1 MTTRPRS
8 LASRRP
14 APVRL
19 AALGLLVPLA
29 LAGCSSEDAG
39 PGEGSGDA
47 PTASLTFQVAGDPE
61 ETAVYEAIATAYND
75 TDPATTV
82 EIVAVPSKGDHL
94 ALLQTSFA
102 AGDAPEVF
110 LLNYRE
116 YAPFVRRGALTPV
129 AGLLERRGIDLVD
142 YYEPPVDA
150 FTLDGA
156 LQCMPQNVSSLV
168 VYVNT
173 ALFAQAGIDLP
184 VDGWEFQD
192 FVAAAQALASEDVDG
207 VYVEPSVIRVT
218 PFAWSDGAEITDD
231 PEEPTRLTLD
241 DKGTRQ
247 VVGLL
252 ASLQTSGLMPTEEE
266 LAAKDADT
274 RFMDGEL
281 AMILSSRKSVPL
293 YREAPTLDFDV
304 APLPTLGEP
313 ATILHSDAYCLSSQ
327 AEDASAAADF
337 IAFAVGP
344 QGQSIAALGGRTVPS
359 LISVAESGA
368 FLNDTVEPAHSEVFL
383 EAIEGMRAT
392 PVLAGWPQVEDLAE
406 EYLTRIWYD
415 ATTTKQ
421 IDELIDELDE
431 RTRPLFEED

>member
-1 MTTRPRS
+1 MTPRTRP
-8 LASRRP
+8 ARP
-14 APVRL
+14 GQARL
-19 AALGLLVPLA
+19 AGLAVLGLLAPLA
-29 LAGCSSEDAG
+29 LAACSSEDTGAG
-39 PGEGSGDA
+39 EASGDS
-47 PTASLTFQVAGDPE
+47 PSASLTLQVAGDPE

-75 TDPATTV
+75 TEPDTAV
-82 EIVAVPSKGDHL
+82 EVVAVPSKGDHL

-129 AGLLERRGIDLVD
+129 QGLLERRDVDLAD
-142 YYEPPVDA
+142 YYAPPVDA
-150 FTLDGA
+150 FTLDGS

-168 VYVNT
+168 VYANT
-173 ALFAQAGIDLP
+173 ALFEAAGIDLP
-184 VDGWEFQD
+184 TEGWEFGD
-192 FVAAAQALASEDVDG
+192 FVAAAQAMVSEDVDG
-207 VYVEPSVIRVT
+207 VYVEPSVIRVA

-231 PEEPTRLTLD
+231 PQQPTRLTLD
-241 DKGTRQ
+241 DEGTRE

-266 LAAKDADT
+266 LASKDADT

-281 AMILSSRKSVPL
+281 AMVLSSRKSVPL
-293 YREAPTLDFDV
+293 FREAPALDFDV
-304 APLPTLGEP
+304 LPLPVLGEP

-337 IAFAVGP
+337 IAFATGP
-344 QGQSIAALGGRTVPS
+344 QGQTIAALGGRTVPS
-359 LISVAESGA
+359 LVSVAESGA

-383 EAIEGMRAT
+383 DAIEGMRAT
-392 PVLAGWPQVEDLAE
+392 PVLAGWPEIEDLAE

-421 IDELIDELDE
+421 IDALIDELDE